1 MCVCA
6 TVDKLGKLH
15 TKRLMVR
22 FDNSESEHEHE
33 IEMVTQQITDEFR
46 VAEKGLQRMANR
58 DQGDVSAADAKT
70 RQNVLRYVMQ
80 HPSAAWQR
88 SALVHCCYCVRMLTL
103 VVRM

>member
-1 MCVCA
+1 M
-6 TVDKLGKLH
+6 DKLGKLH

-22 FDNSESEHEHE
+22 FDNSESEHEHD

-70 RQNVLRYVMQ
+70 RQNVLR
-80 HPSAAWQR
+80 
-88 SALVHCCYCVRMLTL
+88 
-103 VVRM
+103 